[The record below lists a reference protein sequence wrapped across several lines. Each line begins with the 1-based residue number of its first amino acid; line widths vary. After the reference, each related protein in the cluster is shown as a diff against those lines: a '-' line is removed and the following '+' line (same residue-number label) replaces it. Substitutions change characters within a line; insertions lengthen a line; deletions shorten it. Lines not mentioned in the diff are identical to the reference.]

1 MHRNLQLKL
10 FVLLMAFAVGS
21 QQASFAKGATKE
33 GVQSSFLKKAN
44 QSPHTELK
52 LVQGLAHPAPAHPL
66 HKWNGNGILA
76 AGSQRLFG
84 NGLHGTAKSAYT
96 LLLVKDYLF
105 FIYPSHHFW

>member
-1 MHRNLQLKL
+1 MLRNLQLKL

-21 QQASFAKGATKE
+21 QQASFAKVAAKE
-33 GVQSSFLKKAN
+33 GVQSSVLKKAN

-52 LVQGLAHPAPAHPL
+52 LVQELVHPAPAHPL
-66 HKWNGNGILA
+66 HKWNGNGIA
-76 AGSQRLFG
+76 AAASQRLSDR
-84 NGLHGTAKSAYT
+84 GLHSTAYCAYT